1 LPEGCH
7 TLPSAQPGKSAPT
20 KLKTTK
26 EFRSSFTMFYPLV
39 KHYMGSNSLCVMFRF
54 SGGKEHVELP
64 NGKSEHLSEM
74 LDDVPISSHGTTELV
89 F

>member
-1 LPEGCH
+1 
-7 TLPSAQPGKSAPT
+7 
-20 KLKTTK
+20 
-26 EFRSSFTMFYPLV
+26 MFYPLV
-39 KHYMGSNSLCVMFRF
+39 KHYMGSKSLCVMFRF

>member
-1 LPEGCH
+1 
-7 TLPSAQPGKSAPT
+7 
-20 KLKTTK
+20 
-26 EFRSSFTMFYPLV
+26 
-39 KHYMGSNSLCVMFRF
+39 MFRF

-89 F
+89 FWWYLSFHKVAPTPLDHHSPGASTSFEMYI